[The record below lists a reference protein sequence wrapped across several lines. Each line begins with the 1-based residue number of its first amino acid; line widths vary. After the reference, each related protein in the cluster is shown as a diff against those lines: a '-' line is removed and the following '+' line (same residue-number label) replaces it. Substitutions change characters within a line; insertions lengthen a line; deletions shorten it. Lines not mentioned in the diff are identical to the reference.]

1 MKKIIFILVLSF
13 FLVPLVSVSM
23 VKAEN
28 GNDGDTNGTMG
39 TDNVEKLKNPLP
51 GVTSPQIL
59 IGKVIDAALGVVGS
73 LALLMFVFG
82 GITWMTSA
90 GSAEKVKKGRD
101 ILVWSAIGLVIV
113 FSAYGLTRVL
123 IKGIGG

>member
-101 ILVWSAIGLVIV
+101 ILVWSVIGLVIV